1 MKIDLTNQNRYGET
15 TYLEYFANDLWQLH
29 TPYAYRVIY
38 EPDNTTV
45 FAIDPSGGPFLSV
58 GSRIQN
64 KKITAIFRSGLI
76 ELKNIDKMESIK
88 YFYTPALQVRSFNL
102 LCSGDGEVI
111 ESAPDFGGT
120 YIKDLPRMVVCSI
133 YDKEHKKMYFGTAVC
148 SSKDN
153 FCKKTARE
161 MSYKRA
167 KEKPIHTIDVDDLDN
182 IADLSRTT
190 VQLIMNAGQCLNL

>member
-1 MKIDLTNQNRYGET
+1 
-15 TYLEYFANDLWQLH
+15 
-29 TPYAYRVIY
+29 
-38 EPDNTTV
+38 
-45 FAIDPSGGPFLSV
+45 
-58 GSRIQN
+58 
-64 KKITAIFRSGLI
+64 
-76 ELKNIDKMESIK
+76 MESIK

-102 LCSGDGEVI
+102 LCNGDGEVI

-120 YIKDLPRMVVCSI
+120 YVKDLPRMVVCSI

-161 MSYKRA
+161 ISYKRA
-167 KEKPIHTIDVDDLDN
+167 KEKPVHTIDVDDLDN